1 MLALKQYRSRKRG
14 FSDLLNSAAM
24 VEDGIVLNKDGSLMA
39 AWSYDGPDTESATAL
54 ERDHLSAQLN
64 AILARLGTGYMLHVD
79 AIRTPAVSYPSP
91 DRSFFPDPITR
102 LIDDE
107 RRQHFQSAGIFF
119 ESRHVLVLT
128 YNPPDLRASKVAS
141 MMYTET
147 GGRRETYAD
156 TVLRTFRRTCEEIER
171 ALDNVFR
178 VERLG
183 AEEVTDEDGRT
194 VIFDRFLQHL
204 NFCITGD
211 DHPIALPPIPMYL
224 DAMLGTEF
232 VSAITPMVGDKYVLA
247 VAIDG
252 LPSTSHSG
260 ILNVLDQLAILYRWS
275 TRFIFLDQIDAEK
288 HLAKERRKWAQKTRS
303 FMNQVFNPQG
313 GVVNQDSVQMV
324 AEVEAAMAEAA
335 SNLVAYGYYS
345 SNVILYGRDL
355 QQVEYDAQAVRK
367 ELQRIGFSARIE
379 TINTTEAYLGSLPGH
394 GVQNIR
400 RPMIHTLNL
409 ADMLPINAVW
419 AGRTVNPCPFY
430 PPESPPLMQVATTG
444 STPMRV
450 NLHSGDVGHTCIFG
464 PTGSGKSTLLGLIAA
479 QFRRYPEAQVFAVD
493 KGRSILPLTLA
504 VGGKHYDIGS
514 ADGAL
519 AFCPLGSIE
528 TDADQA
534 WGAEWVST
542 LVELQNVTLTPELRN
557 EIQRALNITRQSK
570 AAKTLSDFRTT
581 LQSKEL
587 REAIEPYT
595 MEGPFGALLD
605 SETDT
610 LSFEAYQTFEI
621 EELVTMGD
629 RIVVPVLLYLFHRME
644 RRLDGA
650 PSLFIIDE
658 AWVALG
664 HPTFRGKIREW
675 LKVLRRANCAVV
687 LATQSLSDA
696 TTCGIVDVIK
706 ESCPTKIF
714 LANFAAREEGAVEFY
729 TQFGLNE
736 RQIDIIATATPKQHY
751 YLVQPEGRRLFD
763 LALGP
768 VELSFLGVSGK
779 DDLRRVR
786 ECAARYGVDW
796 PAHWLK
802 QKGLSRAL

>member
-1 MLALKQYRSRKRG
+1 MLALKQYRPRKRG
-14 FSDLLNSAAM
+14 FSDLLNSAAV

-107 RRQHFQSAGIFF
+107 RRQHFQSAGTFF

-178 VERLG
+178 VQRLG
-183 AEEVTDEDGRT
+183 AEEVTDGQGRT
-194 VIFDRFLQHL
+194 VVFDRFIQHL

-232 VSAITPMVGDKYVLA
+232 ISAITPMVGDAYVLV
-247 VAIDG
+247 VAIEG
-252 LPSTSHSG
+252 FPSTSYSG

-275 TRFIFLDQIDAEK
+275 TRFIFLDHIDAEK

-303 FMNQVFNPQG
+303 FMNQVFNPKG
-313 GVVNQDSVQMV
+313 GVVTKDSVQMV

-400 RPMIHTLNL
+400 RPMIHTLISRICCRSTPYGRDAPSTPARSTRRN
-409 ADMLPINAVW
+409 ASPHAGGDHGINAD
-419 AGRTVNPCPFY
+419 AG
-430 PPESPPLMQVATTG
+430 
-444 STPMRV
+444 
-450 NLHSGDVGHTCIFG
+450 
-464 PTGSGKSTLLGLIAA
+464 
-479 QFRRYPEAQVFAVD
+479 
-493 KGRSILPLTLA
+493 
-504 VGGKHYDIGS
+504 
-514 ADGAL
+514 
-519 AFCPLGSIE
+519 
-528 TDADQA
+528 
-534 WGAEWVST
+534 
-542 LVELQNVTLTPELRN
+542 
-557 EIQRALNITRQSK
+557 QS
-570 AAKTLSDFRTT
+570 
-581 LQSKEL
+581 
-587 REAIEPYT
+587 
-595 MEGPFGALLD
+595 
-605 SETDT
+605 
-610 LSFEAYQTFEI
+610 
-621 EELVTMGD
+621 
-629 RIVVPVLLYLFHRME
+629 
-644 RRLDGA
+644 
-650 PSLFIIDE
+650 
-658 AWVALG
+658 ALG
-664 HPTFRGKIREW
+664 
-675 LKVLRRANCAVV
+675 
-687 LATQSLSDA
+687 
-696 TTCGIVDVIK
+696 
-706 ESCPTKIF
+706 
-714 LANFAAREEGAVEFY
+714 
-729 TQFGLNE
+729 
-736 RQIDIIATATPKQHY
+736 
-751 YLVQPEGRRLFD
+751 
-763 LALGP
+763 
-768 VELSFLGVSGK
+768 
-779 DDLRRVR
+779 
-786 ECAARYGVDW
+786 
-796 PAHWLK
+796 
-802 QKGLSRAL
+802 

>member
-1 MLALKQYRSRKRG
+1 MNADSISSR
-14 FSDLLNSAAM
+14 
-24 VEDGIVLNKDGSLMA
+24 
-39 AWSYDGPDTESATAL
+39 P
-54 ERDHLSAQLN
+54 
-64 AILARLGTGYMLHVD
+64 
-79 AIRTPAVSYPSP
+79 RT
-91 DRSFFPDPITR
+91 
-102 LIDDE
+102 
-107 RRQHFQSAGIFF
+107 FF

-178 VERLG
+178 VQRLG
-183 AEEVTDEDGRT
+183 AEEVTDDQGRT
-194 VIFDRFLQHL
+194 VVFDRFIQHL

-232 VSAITPMVGDKYVLA
+232 VSAITPMVGDAYVLV
-247 VAIDG
+247 VAIEG
-252 LPSTSHSG
+252 FPSTSYSG

-275 TRFIFLDQIDAEK
+275 TRFIFLDHIDAEK

-493 KGRSILPLTLA
+493 KGRSMLPLTLA
-504 VGGKHYDIGS
+504 VGRQALRHRRRGREPRLLPARQHQNRRRPGVGGRMGLHAHRAPERH
-514 ADGAL
+514 ADAR
-519 AFCPLGSIE
+519 AAQRDPACADHHAPVQDREDPLGLPDHLAI
-528 TDADQA
+528 Q
-534 WGAEWVST
+534 GAAGGD
-542 LVELQNVTLTPELRN
+542 
-557 EIQRALNITRQSK
+557 RALHDGGPVRGAPRQR
-570 AAKTLSDFRTT
+570 D
-581 LQSKEL
+581 
-587 REAIEPYT
+587 
-595 MEGPFGALLD
+595 GHALLR
-605 SETDT
+605 
-610 LSFEAYQTFEI
+610 
-621 EELVTMGD
+621 G
-629 RIVVPVLLYLFHRME
+629 VP
-644 RRLDGA
+644 
-650 PSLFIIDE
+650 
-658 AWVALG
+658 
-664 HPTFRGKIREW
+664 
-675 LKVLRRANCAVV
+675 
-687 LATQSLSDA
+687 
-696 TTCGIVDVIK
+696 
-706 ESCPTKIF
+706 
-714 LANFAAREEGAVEFY
+714 
-729 TQFGLNE
+729 
-736 RQIDIIATATPKQHY
+736 
-751 YLVQPEGRRLFD
+751 D
-763 LALGP
+763 L
-768 VELSFLGVSGK
+768 
-779 DDLRRVR
+779 
-786 ECAARYGVDW
+786 
-796 PAHWLK
+796 
-802 QKGLSRAL
+802 